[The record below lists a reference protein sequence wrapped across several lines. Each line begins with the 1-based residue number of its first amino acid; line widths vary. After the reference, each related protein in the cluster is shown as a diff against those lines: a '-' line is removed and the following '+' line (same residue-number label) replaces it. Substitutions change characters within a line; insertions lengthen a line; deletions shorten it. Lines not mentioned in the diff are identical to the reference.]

1 MEKYIKKLKFIEEH
15 MITSNALKQ
24 DFYDIIVE
32 NRPIKII
39 KREEDDDKYGN
50 FGIEVIINP
59 SNTMT
64 YYYKK
69 REHRDS
75 DFEEVS
81 KFKELYNGQLGRY

>member
-1 MEKYIKKLKFIEEH
+1 

-32 NRPIKII
+32 NRPIKMI

-50 FGIEVIINP
+50 FGIEVIMGA
-59 SNTMT
+59 SSTMT

-69 REHRDS
+69 REHRDN
-75 DFEEVS
+75 DYEEVK
-81 KFKELYNGQLGRY
+81 KFKDLYYG